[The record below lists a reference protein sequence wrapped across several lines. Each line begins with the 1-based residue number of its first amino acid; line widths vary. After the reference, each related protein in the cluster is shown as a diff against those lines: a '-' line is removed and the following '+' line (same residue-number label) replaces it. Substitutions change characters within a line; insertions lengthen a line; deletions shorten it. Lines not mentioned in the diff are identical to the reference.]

1 MYHAR
6 ELMNSLEDIDLE
18 LYTDVMVMLS
28 INDVKRPAL
37 KEWQVKKVSEKLVIQ
52 SYMLTWSRFKNEQ
65 HSLYVKIGKFCYKY
79 KLFCKLFL
87 LLLFQV
93 AEDLCLSLQDLSRKT
108 RVYIYWIEVPASLH
122 SRIAYMG
129 QVLFAPNSRK
139 LHFSFSGLRQVC

>member
-93 AEDLCLSLQDLSRKT
+93 AEDLCLSLQDLSRKA
-108 RVYIYWIEVPASLH
+108 RVYYIDVPASLDP
-122 SRIAYMG
+122 RISYMG
-129 QVLFAPNSRK
+129 QVLLAPNQ
-139 LHFSFSGLRQVC
+139 LRIIR